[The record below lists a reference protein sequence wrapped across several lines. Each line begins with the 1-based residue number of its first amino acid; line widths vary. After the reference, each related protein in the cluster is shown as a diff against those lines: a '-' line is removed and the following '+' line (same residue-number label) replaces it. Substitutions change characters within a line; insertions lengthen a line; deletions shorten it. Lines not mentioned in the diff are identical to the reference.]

1 MNSLKARIG
10 IINEILLQITTMMCG
25 SCSNENS
32 FKLMYFK
39 HMEKTRGGRDF
50 NEEEMI
56 SCMTNQS
63 PGTPKARPCPFI
75 QNLSVFYPGSIRVL
89 SRFYRV
95 SILGLSGFYLGSI
108 QVLSLV
114 YLGSIKV
121 LSGIYIVGSV
131 RILKEFYPDSIWS
144 LSRSYQDSIWIL

>member
-1 MNSLKARIG
+1 MDSIKARIG
-10 IINEILLQITTMMCG
+10 IVNEILLQITTMMCG

-56 SCMTNQS
+56 TCMTNQS

-75 QNLSVFYPGSIRVL
+75 QTLSMLYLGSIWVLSGFYPGSIRVL
-89 SRFYRV
+89 SWVY
-95 SILGLSGFYLGSI
+95 SGS
-108 QVLSLV
+108 
-114 YLGSIKV
+114 
-121 LSGIYIVGSV
+121 
-131 RILKEFYPDSIWS
+131 
-144 LSRSYQDSIWIL
+144 

>member
-1 MNSLKARIG
+1 MSSLKARIG

-39 HMEKTRGGRDF
+39 HMEKMRGGRDF

-75 QNLSVFYPGSIRVL
+75 QTLSVFYPGSILILLSSIRSLSRIYPGSIMILFGSIRVL
-89 SRFYRV
+89 SWIYPGSLRV
-95 SILGLSGFYLGSI
+95 LSGFYLGSRH
-108 QVLSLV
+108 VS
-114 YLGSIKV
+114 
-121 LSGIYIVGSV
+121 SGWAGRQGTVC
-131 RILKEFYPDSIWS
+131 
-144 LSRSYQDSIWIL
+144 